1 MSELLKAS
9 AIELARRIRTREV
22 SSAEVVE
29 AHVAQIARVNPV
41 LNAVVRTRFD
51 EARAEAVRADEHRA
65 RVDPATLP
73 PLHGVPCTIKECFA
87 LAGMPNASG
96 LVARREVIAAEDA
109 TAVARLRAAG
119 AIPLGVTN
127 TSELCMW
134 MESDNRVY
142 GRTNNPYDPERI
154 VGGSSGG
161 EGAIVGAAGS
171 PFGLGSDVGG
181 SIRAPAF
188 FNGVFGHK
196 PTGGM
201 VPGTGQYPIASGE
214 GLRYLTTGPI
224 ARRAEDLMP
233 LLRILAGPDGLDAGC
248 RHFDLG
254 DPDAVDLAG
263 RTLLDVPDN
272 GALRVAPALRAA
284 QERAVRVLEERGMR
298 VRRASFEG
306 LRKQF
311 DVWSAMMAE
320 AQAEPFAH
328 MLGDGRRR
336 VRPGVEIVKH
346 GLGRSDYTLVASLLA
361 LVDPLPKLLPGLA
374 RRTIELGR
382 RLRAEVEDALGAD
395 GVLLYPSYTVPAPRH
410 GVPVRWLLRMH
421 HPWAYWAI
429 FNVLELPATQVP
441 AGLSTEGLPLGFQV
455 VSASGNDHVTIRV
468 ALELERALGGWTPP
482 RLAGLGDAGGIVTAG
497 DRPPSSTPGESR
509 GSSRSPGA
517 AGAGSAPR

>member
-1 MSELLKAS
+1 MRDLL
-9 AIELARRIRTREV
+9 L
-22 SSAEVVE
+22 SSATAIARAIRARELTSAEAVE
-29 AHVAQIARVNPV
+29 AHVAQIERVNPV

-51 EARAEAVRADEHRA
+51 EARAEAARADELRA
-65 RVDPATLP
+65 RTPASELP

-87 LAGMPNASG
+87 LTGMPNASG
-96 LVARREVIAAEDA
+96 LVARRSVITACDA

-142 GRTNNPYDPERI
+142 GRTNNPYDPGRI

-201 VPGTGQYPIASGE
+201 VPGTGQYPIAAGD

-233 LLRILAGPDGLDAGC
+233 LLRILAGPDGLDAQC
-248 RHFDLG
+248 RHFELG
-254 DPDAVDLAG
+254 DPGSVHLAG

-272 GALRVAPALRAA
+272 GALRIAPELRAA
-284 QERAVRVLEERGMR
+284 QERGLRALEERGMR
-298 VRRASFEG
+298 VRRASFAG

-320 AQAEPFAH
+320 AQAEPFAE
-328 MLGDGRRR
+328 MLGEGRR
-336 VRPGVEIVKH
+336 VRPALEILKH

-361 LVDPLPKLLPGLA
+361 LVDPLPKLLPSLS
-374 RRTIELGR
+374 RRTVELGR
-382 RLRAEVEDALGAD
+382 RLRAEVADALGPD

-410 GVPVRWLLRMH
+410 GEPVRWLLRMH

-441 AGLSTEGLPLGFQV
+441 AGLSADGLPLGFQV
-455 VSASGNDHVTIRV
+455 VSASGNDHVTIAV

-482 RLAGLGDAGGIVTAG
+482 RLAGLAGACGL
-497 DRPPSSTPGESR
+497 PPGE
-509 GSSRSPGA
+509 GQQA
-517 AGAGSAPR
+517 TA

>member
-1 MSELLKAS
+1 MDGLLLSS
-9 AIELARRIRTREV
+9 ALRLAALVRDGSV
-22 SSAEVVE
+22 SSADVVE
-29 AHVAQIARVNPV
+29 AHVAQIERVNPV

-51 EARAEAVRADEHRA
+51 EARAEAAQADAHRA
-65 RVDPATLP
+65 QVDPATLP

-87 LAGMPNASG
+87 LTGMPNASG
-96 LVARREVIAAEDA
+96 LVARRDVIAAEDA

-142 GRTNNPYDPERI
+142 GRTNNPYDLERI

-201 VPGTGQYPIASGE
+201 VPGTGQYPIAAGA
-214 GLRYLTTGPI
+214 GLRYLTTGPL

-248 RHFDLG
+248 RHFELG
-254 DPDAVDLAG
+254 DPERVDLGG
-263 RTLLDVPDN
+263 RTLIDVADN
-272 GALRVAPALRAA
+272 GALRVSPELRAA
-284 QERAVRVLEERGMR
+284 QESAVRVLRERGMK
-298 VRRASFEG
+298 VREASFAG
-306 LRKQF
+306 LRRQF
-311 DVWSAMMAE
+311 DIWSAMMAE
-320 AQAEPFAH
+320 AQAEPFGH
-328 MLGDGRRR
+328 MLADGGPPM
-336 VRPGVEIVKH
+336 RPGLEILKH

-374 RRTIELGR
+374 RRTIDLGR
-382 RLRAEVEDALGAD
+382 RLRAEVEEALGPD

-441 AGLSTEGLPLGFQV
+441 AGLSADGLPLGFQV
-455 VSASGNDHVTIRV
+455 VSASGNDHVTIAV

-482 RLAGLGDAGGIVTAG
+482 RIAGLDAN
-497 DRPPSSTPGESR
+497 R
-509 GSSRSPGA
+509 A
-517 AGAGSAPR
+517 AGAKASPMLAAR